1 MDSPLFIM
9 ISEELGIFD
18 KLYAPRMEVH
28 FEPNADGS
36 TSTRGRVVFHT
47 QWWHFRGGLIHTKSD
62 GPRIGRDFDTL
73 QARQWG
79 VVSAADGAMDTGD
92 LIAGITLAFVEIATE
107 ALTPV
112 SVIPDTPTGIPP
124 TA

>member
-1 MDSPLFIM
+1 MPSPLFIM

-28 FEPNADGS
+28 FEPNEDGS

-47 QWWHFRGGLIHTKSD
+47 QWWHFRGGLAHSRSD
-62 GPRIGRDFDTL
+62 GPRIERDFDTL

-79 VVSAADGAMDTGD
+79 AVSSADGTMNTGD
-92 LIAGITLAFVEIATE
+92 LIAGITRAFVEIATE
-107 ALTPV
+107 ALSPAAPPPAPE
-112 SVIPDTPTGIPP
+112 IPE